1 MLKSCKVWRLPPI
14 PPQLLRLERSN
25 SALCANSRNF
35 CNELLVSEWLSEQN
49 RWYPQSHKANV
60 KKFSIFAS
68 SLHFAK
74 ARTPPL
80 SWLHMVMSPWYKGS
94 LMITKAQND
103 ALLLKFCALPEQ
115 KLQSYVQ
122 GAKGCKGHMPHIWSS
137 VSWCFMMFHAVS
149 CFVDYF
155 VNSFISSFSFQQW
168 EPLWTCCDSPV
179 VRCLQSPQPRKQL
192 GLVFRQVSRFE
203 MIWDD
208 SRWPWIRRMVRCM
221 ADSEVFSSTA
231 SAKRGFESGW
241 IFKDLSWILTTNQN
255 NNNKK
260 KTKKKEEEGEDE
272 DEEEEEEEEEF
283 RVQVCPKMPPKNPRQ
298 VLSLYVPNQAA
309 AFNVEPIEML
319 STAWNEK
326 ELGWFRQ
333 KSSIQKNAKRQKRIF
348 HVCNLIRRYWIWHDQ
363 EKRTKWRTST
373 SPRCSAY
380 CNALTARL
388 C

>member
-74 ARTPPL
+74 ARTLPL

-137 VSWCFMMFHAVS
+137 VSWCFMMFHDVS

-155 VNSFISSFSFQQW
+155 VNSSSFLSVRATLDA
-168 EPLWTCCDSPV
+168 LWFTGRPV
-179 VRCLQSPQPRKQL
+179 PPESSASEAARF
-192 GLVFRQVSRFE
+192 GVSTGVEIRDDLRWFE
-203 MIWDD
+203 MAMDTSNGEMHGRWWGVQFNCLSETWVWEWLNSQRSFLDPNDKPEQQQEDD
-208 SRWPWIRRMVRCM
+208 
-221 ADSEVFSSTA
+221 
-231 SAKRGFESGW
+231 
-241 IFKDLSWILTTNQN
+241 
-255 NNNKK
+255 
-260 KTKKKEEEGEDE
+260 EEEG
-272 DEEEEEEEEEF
+272 
-283 RVQVCPKMPPKNPRQ
+283 RRRRRRRRRRRIQSPGLPKN
-298 VLSLYVPNQAA
+298 A
-309 AFNVEPIEML
+309 
-319 STAWNEK
+319 T
-326 ELGWFRQ
+326 
-333 KSSIQKNAKRQKRIF
+333 
-348 HVCNLIRRYWIWHDQ
+348 
-363 EKRTKWRTST
+363 
-373 SPRCSAY
+373 
-380 CNALTARL
+380 
-388 C
+388 